1 MAWREDADVKQFLR
15 AVLTLQNEQE
25 ALLFF
30 QDVCT
35 IKELNDMAK
44 RLEAARMLSQ
54 GSNYREVTQATGMS
68 TATISRVNR
77 CLVYGKGGYR
87 AALSR
92 LNPEDTP

>member
-77 CLVYGKGGYR
+77 CLVYGEGGYR
-87 AALSR
+87 GALSR

>member
-44 RLEAARMLSQ
+44 RLEAARMLSR
-54 GSNYREVTQATGMS
+54 GRNYREVTQATGMS

-77 CLVYGKGGYR
+77 CLVYGEGGYR

>member
-1 MAWREDADVKQFLR
+1 MAWREDADVKQFLC

-77 CLVYGKGGYR
+77 CLVYGEGGYR
-87 AALSR
+87 GALSR

>member
-54 GSNYREVTQATGMS
+54 GNNYREVTQATGMS

-77 CLVYGKGGYR
+77 CLVYGEGGYR

>member
-44 RLEAARMLSQ
+44 RLEAARMLSR

-77 CLVYGKGGYR
+77 CLVYGEGGYR

>member
-77 CLVYGKGGYR
+77 CLVYGEGGYR

>member
-44 RLEAARMLSQ
+44 RPEAARMLSR
-54 GSNYREVTQATGMS
+54 GRNYREVTQATGMS

-77 CLVYGKGGYR
+77 CLVYGEGGYR

>member
-1 MAWREDADVKQFLR
+1 
-15 AVLTLQNEQE
+15 VLTLQNEQE

-44 RLEAARMLSQ
+44 RLEAARMLSR
-54 GSNYREVTQATGMS
+54 GRNYREVTQATGMS

-77 CLVYGKGGYR
+77 CLVYGEGGYR

>member
-44 RLEAARMLSQ
+44 RLEASRMLSQ

-77 CLVYGKGGYR
+77 CLVYGEGGYR